1 MLLTSYP
8 VNQEVCGGGKGIKF
22 CSSARLNVEQFV
34 SNGFTALSASVMSWK
49 QHFAFLSPLFS
60 VLTTSYCSYCCSAG
74 YTWMSCQWP
83 ASHFEKVQYIMTVE
97 ISFLLLVEL
106 SCSCKGPWYLEFMVL
121 TSSGE
126 PWSRGNYTVQPMQ
139 WIKPLRLSRCICLHC
154 DPFSKSSVLI
164 GQTLFYILSQ
174 SVMPELPS
182 WPLKASS
189 K

>member
-1 MLLTSYP
+1 MLNSL
-8 VNQEVCGGGKGIKF
+8 
-22 CSSARLNVEQFV
+22 
-34 SNGFTALSASVMSWK
+34 SVMGLL
-49 QHFAFLSPLFS
+49 HS
-60 VLTTSYCSYCCSAG
+60 VLQLWAENSTLLSFPLSSPYSLPLTAHIVVLPVTLECH
-74 YTWMSCQWP
+74 
-83 ASHFEKVQYIMTVE
+83 ASDQPVEKVQYIMTVE